1 MRILISK
8 TTAYPL
14 LIYQRRGA
22 RLAKAC
28 EAKGNRICAKEPK
41 APLETRGW
49 QSSQWAQ
56 AFLLIFASFLF

>member
-1 MRILISK
+1 MSVFIAK

-41 APLETRGW
+41 ALLKTRGW
-49 QSSQWAQ
+49 QSSQWAR
-56 AFLLIFASFLF
+56 AFLPIFASFLF